1 MSIPVYGKDE
11 SGQDIRLTVSVG
23 VAALNGESRE
33 PADMQGRAT
42 AAPRA
47 PLPPRRPGSPSRR
60 AGPGSPSR
68 RAAAAPVTTLQ
79 PPRCHIVAVLT
90 VTM

>member
-47 PLPPRRPGSPSRR
+47 PLPPRRPGGPSRP
-60 AGPGSPSR
+60 AGP
-68 RAAAAPVTTLQ
+68 AAPPAARAPAA
-79 PPRCHIVAVLT
+79 PPAALRRHR
-90 VTM
+90 